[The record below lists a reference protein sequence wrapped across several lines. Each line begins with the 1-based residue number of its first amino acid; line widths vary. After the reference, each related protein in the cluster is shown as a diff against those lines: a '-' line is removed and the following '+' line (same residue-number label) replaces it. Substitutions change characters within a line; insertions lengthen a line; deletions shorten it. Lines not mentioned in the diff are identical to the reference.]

1 MIVVRRGSVF
11 VASAGLRLPAIAARC
26 APPFRYAT
34 AFDEPFGEGPLTA
47 AALAAVLR
55 AGRRLGQT
63 RYPVRR
69 AAAAGRAVVG
79 RIHRIAV
86 DYGRGS
92 GINVRKDV
100 TNAVGSP
107 E

>member
-1 MIVVRRGSVF
+1 VN
-11 VASAGLRLPAIAARC
+11 ASSLPAIAAGC
-26 APPFRYAT
+26 APPVRYAT
-34 AFDEPFGEGPLTA
+34 AFDEPFGERPLTA

-55 AGRRLGQT
+55 TIRR
-63 RYPVRR
+63 VRETQDAVR
-69 AAAAGRAVVG
+69 GAAAARWAVVG

-92 GINVRKDV
+92 LINVRKDV
-100 TNAVGSP
+100 TNAAEPS